1 MVQAVATHGVDL
13 SLLAT
18 SIAPIRK
25 WFSESLA
32 SSMKAPHHH
41 VKAVKVTA
49 LAHINSDRKGQLTK
63 YGWMTKLYKIRLD
76 LC

>member
-1 MVQAVATHGVDL
+1 
-13 SLLAT
+13 
-18 SIAPIRK
+18 
-25 WFSESLA
+25 
-32 SSMKAPHHH
+32 MKAPHRH